1 MSQRDA
7 KLILLESLTPLHPG
21 SGRGSAYVDLP
32 VQRDE
37 FDFPTIWSSSLKG
50 ALRST
55 LTLSCNGINDAV
67 ERVKCRRK
75 VYLVFDFSINNCFIS
90 IDLFQT
96 INHINIFKNP

>member
-55 LTLSCNGINDAV
+55 L
-67 ERVKCRRK
+67 
-75 VYLVFDFSINNCFIS
+75 
-90 IDLFQT
+90 
-96 INHINIFKNP
+96 